1 MLDNGVITVSSAYS
15 VEETVSRFE
24 AALKAHNVT
33 LFAKIDHA
41 AAAAEAGMTLRPTL
55 LLMFGSPRAGTP
67 LMQLNQEIGLDLP
80 MKALIWQDAD
90 GKAWLSFNDP
100 AWLAE
105 RHRLGDAAAEAVAAL
120 EKGLAALAQAASAD

>member
-55 LLMFGSPRAGTP
+55 LLMFGSPHAGTP